1 MEAKERAIEAQQQ
14 KLVLFAE
21 QQQLQLQPPH
31 RYPAT
36 PAPGTYVWS
45 PSFQAMLPPPPPPP
59 FFSQG
64 GQHQLYQYHQLQH
77 SQAAQQQQQQQQQ
90 HLTRHGVGGL
100 HTPLGSPQLPAP
112 LGSYMGTTGATTTT
126 PNRQP
131 SEADLSAECRRFV
144 PTPAALS
151 AVGNVLFC
159 HSVVVDVS

>member
-36 PAPGTYVWS
+36 PAPGTYGWS

-77 SQAAQQQQQQQQQ
+77 SQAAQQQQQQQ

-112 LGSYMGTTGATTTT
+112 LGSYMGTTGATTTTT